1 LATEVSQKIF
11 DYLTSLYGKES
22 AEKYTQF
29 IESEPAQYIRINLA
43 KISRSNLS
51 DLLYKKYQIQTD
63 SLKNFDNVLKIIAGN
78 DKIGKT
84 LEHILGLYYIQSLSS
99 MLPPLILNPNHN
111 DIVMD
116 LCGAPGSK
124 STELAEMMDN
134 KGTLLIN
141 EIDNERIKALVFNLE
156 RMNVINAA
164 VIHSKGEVLSKIYN
178 DHFTKVLV
186 DAPCSGLGIIQ
197 KKGEVSNWWSL
208 NHVDRLQQLQIRLLI
223 AAIKMAKVGAE
234 IVYSTC
240 TLSVEENELVIDK
253 ILEKYPVELLDIE
266 LPVPVRKAFTEYEG
280 KQLNPELKKAIRI
293 LPWEFDSDGFFL
305 VKLRKIDL
313 TESVDKEYV
322 RDSFSKVVR
331 SNHKEIIPLLSYISE
346 HFGIERKVLDDYK
359 YILKSKDIYF
369 VSKDWNEENIGL
381 FNRIGLKFGTLDK
394 KDRITF
400 SSQAAQVLGSY
411 ITSFIYNLQ
420 NEDELKNYLTGWKIK
435 DADIPDGQYIV
446 KYNNNVLGT
455 AVKNNEGLKSRFP
468 RTKRTQKF
476 EF

>member
-1 LATEVSQKIF
+1 MATEVSQKIF

-29 IESEPAQYIRINLA
+29 VENEPAQYIRINLA
-43 KISRSNLS
+43 KISKGNLS

-63 SLKNFDNVLKIIAGN
+63 SVKNFDNVLKIIAGN

-178 DHFTKVLV
+178 DHFTKILV

-331 SNHKEIIPLLSYISE
+331 SNHKEIQPLLSYISE

-359 YILKSKDIYF
+359 YIIKGKDIYF

-400 SSQAAQVLGSY
+400 SSQAAQVLGNY

-420 NEDELKNYLTGWKIK
+420 NEDELKIYLTGWKIK

>member
-63 SLKNFDNVLKIIAGN
+63 SVKNFDNVLKIIAGN